1 MTRGTKVGR
10 AIALLGLVAV
20 VLLWWFA
27 PGPNSPIEAGEAGEG
42 RTNAAPSEGNA
53 REPEA
58 RPTAEASVAD
68 SRRSPVA
75 VESAPQPIARA
86 PPVED
91 PGALTIRGFVRDSRG
106 QSLRHSPSAVALI
119 DESGERRVSTIAND
133 RYTFDGLQ
141 PGTYSLG
148 CRVPG
153 YEYVERSISLA
164 AGDPVHEEDFA
175 LDAVWSLLVRI
186 VTPEGEDVRSLL
198 EKESKSVFA
207 RPAVFVTIDPP
218 AKRIPPDFEMDGSVL
233 LRSDFSGERS
243 DRVQLRLDPP
253 LHVSIVF
260 GESVLATQR
269 VEDRVEELTFVLGMD
284 RFRRS
289 LAGLVVRV
297 ADCES
302 GMPAANATVSLSTD
316 EITEMGTKTDAQGIV
331 RFADRLPGLYE
342 MWARSKGCAIDRR
355 SVDLVPGETTDL
367 GTITLDKGVAIRG
380 ICVDADGTPSQAPA
394 CLRPAPDAASVVNAL
409 FSLKVDAEGRF
420 ALVNLAAG
428 RYMTWVASA
437 PRLGAQ
443 PQGQSGWETSP
454 ILVDTRAGPVEDLRI
469 VVSRAVPVT
478 LRPTTEAGALRFSVI
493 TTEGLKYREGTFYE
507 NAPQRIELAPGTYK
521 LRLMR
526 RREVVRELP
535 FTVAKDPVILD
546 VSP

>member
-58 RPTAEASVAD
+58 RPTVEASVAD

-75 VESAPQPIARA
+75 VESAPQPIAR
-86 PPVED
+86 PVED
-91 PGALTIRGFVRDSRG
+91 PGGLTIRGFVRDSRG

-198 EKESKSVFA
+198 EKESFSGYA
-207 RPAVFVTIDPP
+207 GPATFVTIDPP
-218 AKRIPPDFEMDGSVL
+218 GERVPPGFEKDGSVL
-233 LRSDFSGERS
+233 QRPMSGGELH
-243 DRVQLRLDPP
+243 DRVRLQLDPP
-253 LHVSIVF
+253 LYVSVVL
-260 GESVLATQR
+260 GESVLATQH
-269 VEDRVEELTFVLGMD
+269 VEDRVDELTFVLELD

-289 LAGLVVRV
+289 LAGLVVRIV
-297 ADCES
+297 DGGT
-302 GMPAANATVSLSTD
+302 GMPAANANVNLSTED
-316 EITEMGTKTDAQGIV
+316 IMQAGVTPDGQGFV
-331 RFADRLPGLYE
+331 RFEDRLPGRYE
-342 MWARSKGCAIDRR
+342 LWARSKGLAPERR
-355 SVDLVPGETTDL
+355 IVDLSPGQTTDL
-367 GTITLDKGVAIRG
+367 GTITLNQGVPIRG
-380 ICVDADGTPSQAPA
+380 ICVDADGIPRQVPA
-394 CLRPAPDAASVVNAL
+394 GLRPATDSASLVNAV
-409 FSLKVDAEGRF
+409 FSLSVKADGRF
-420 ALVNLAAG
+420 SLASLAAG
-428 RYMTWVASA
+428 RYMTWVMPS
-437 PRLGAQ
+437 PLPGS
-443 PQGQSGWETSP
+443 GSMGESGWDTSP
-454 ILVDTRAGPVEDLRI
+454 ILVNTSAGPVEDLRI
-469 VVSRAVPVT
+469 VLSRPVPVT
-478 LRPTTEAGALRFSVI
+478 LRPTAGTVGLLYSVV
-493 TTEGLKYREGTFYE
+493 TSEGLVYRDGSLSESP
-507 NAPQRIELAPGTYK
+507 PQRIELAPGTYK